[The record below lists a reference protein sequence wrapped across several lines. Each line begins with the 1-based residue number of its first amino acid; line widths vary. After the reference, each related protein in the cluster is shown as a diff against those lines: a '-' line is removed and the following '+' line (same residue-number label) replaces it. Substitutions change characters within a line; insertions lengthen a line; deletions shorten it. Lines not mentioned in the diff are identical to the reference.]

1 VSLLVGLAFATPVT
15 ALSSRLENDTG
26 FNLLFRLGQTPLM
39 LFSGTFFPVSQ
50 LPGWMQPVAWVTP
63 LWHGVEAERALALG
77 TGSLAGVLGHVAAL
91 VGFAAVGWVLAL
103 WTHDEVAA
111 VSTSVATRLSR
122 AVPIPAGAGL
132 ARMIVERNLTSFR
145 HGWITL
151 VTGFLEPVFYL
162 FSLGVGLGALITNV
176 TTDGGTTVPYAVF
189 VAPALLASSAMNG
202 AIFDSTFNV
211 FFKLKY
217 SKLYDSVL
225 ATRMGPRDIAIG
237 ELGWSLLRGTF
248 YSAAFLVVAWLA
260 GTVST
265 WWALLALPA
274 ATMIAFAFSAVGMFL
289 TTFMRSWVD
298 FDYVNLAILPMFLF
312 SATFFPLSTYPESI
326 RWLVE
331 ITPLYNGVA
340 LERGLMLGEVDAGL
354 LWHVLYFFVLGA
366 VGLLGT
372 ARRLERLLLS

>member
-1 VSLLVGLAFATPVT
+1 
-15 ALSSRLENDTG
+15 
-26 FNLLFRLGQTPLM
+26 M
-39 LFSGTFFPVSQ
+39 
-50 LPGWMQPVAWVTP
+50 
-63 LWHGVEAERALALG
+63 
-77 TGSLAGVLGHVAAL
+77 
-91 VGFAAVGWVLAL
+91 
-103 WTHDEVAA
+103 
-111 VSTSVATRLSR
+111 STSVASHLSR

-145 HGWITL
+145 HAWMTL
-151 VTGFLEPVFYL
+151 VTGFAEPVFYL
-162 FSLGVGLGALITNV
+162 FSLGIGLGALIKDV
-176 TTDGGTTVPYAVF
+176 TTDGGTTVSYAVF

-225 ATRMGPRDIAIG
+225 ATRMGPRDIALG

-248 YSAAFLVVAWLA
+248 YSAAFLLVAWLA
-260 GTVST
+260 GTIES

-274 ATMIAFAFSAVGMFL
+274 ATLIAFAFSAVGMFL

-312 SATFFPLSTYPESI
+312 SATFFPLSTYPAGI

-331 ITPLYNGVA
+331 ITPLYQGVA

-354 LWHVLYFFVLGA
+354 LWHVGYFVVLGT
-366 VGLLGT
+366 VGVIGA